1 MAPSTILEFRIDEMH
16 LHAERIH
23 PGATLY
29 LPPARL
35 TEVKDLEL
43 AKLVDSV
50 DHLKSITQPSE
61 RETRPLD
68 H

>member
-1 MAPSTILEFRIDEMH
+1 MRIEKTPRFPPDS
-16 LHAERIH
+16 LH
-23 PGATLY
+23 

-61 RETRPLD
+61 RETRTID